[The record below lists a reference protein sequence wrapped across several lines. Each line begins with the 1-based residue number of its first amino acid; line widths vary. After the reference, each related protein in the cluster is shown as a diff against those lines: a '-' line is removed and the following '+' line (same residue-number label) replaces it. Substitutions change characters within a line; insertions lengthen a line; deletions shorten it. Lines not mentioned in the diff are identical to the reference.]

1 MSNHNADNSL
11 TNHATTRSI
20 SRCEAFWF
28 WFKLGFLSFGGPAGQ
43 IALMHTELV
52 DKRRW
57 ISDKRFLHALNFC
70 MVLPGPEAQQLAT
83 YLGWLMHR
91 TWGGVVAGALF
102 IFPSLIL
109 IVFLSWIYMVYGDT
123 TIVAGIFYGIKP
135 AVTVLVIQ
143 ASYRIGSR
151 TLRNPWLWAIALLSF
166 FALFVLSLPFP
177 LIITL
182 AAVIGW
188 LGGKLSPSTFS
199 AQHANSAPKNALT
212 TAIIDDHTPRPLH
225 TQFSYPRLF
234 MVLSAAAALWCLPML
249 AMTSLWGWGHTITQ
263 MGWFF
268 TKAALLTFG
277 GAYAVLPYVYQAAV
291 ETFAWLTPTQM
302 IDGLALGETTPG
314 PLIMIVAFVGFVGAF
329 VQSAL
334 GPDQAV
340 LSGVIAALVVTW
352 FTFLPSFIFI
362 LAGAPFIESTHGKL
376 AFTTAL
382 TGVTAA
388 VVGVIAN
395 LALFFAMHVGWPN
408 GWAQGVD
415 LKAVAIAIAAAI
427 AIFIYKRGS
436 IETILGAGLLGYLIT
451 R

>member
-1 MSNHNADNSL
+1 
-11 TNHATTRSI
+11 
-20 SRCEAFWF
+20 
-28 WFKLGFLSFGGPAGQ
+28 
-43 IALMHTELV
+43 
-52 DKRRW
+52 
-57 ISDKRFLHALNFC
+57 
-70 MVLPGPEAQQLAT
+70 
-83 YLGWLMHR
+83 
-91 TWGGVVAGALF
+91 
-102 IFPSLIL
+102 
-109 IVFLSWIYMVYGDT
+109 
-123 TIVAGIFYGIKP
+123 
-135 AVTVLVIQ
+135 
-143 ASYRIGSR
+143 
-151 TLRNPWLWAIALLSF
+151 
-166 FALFVLSLPFP
+166 
-177 LIITL
+177 
-182 AAVIGW
+182 
-188 LGGKLSPSTFS
+188 
-199 AQHANSAPKNALT
+199 
-212 TAIIDDHTPRPLH
+212 
-225 TQFSYPRLF
+225 
-234 MVLSAAAALWCLPML
+234 ML

-408 GWAQGVD
+408 GWAQGLD
-415 LKAVAIAIAAAI
+415 LKAVAIALAAAV
-427 AIFIYKRGS
+427 AIFVYKRGS

-451 R
+451 S